1 MFASNFSIA
10 DTHLI
15 HERGES
21 NLKQYSTTKSIASG
35 QKMTNYFCNTCG
47 SLMYRVGERFP
58 GWRILR
64 LGTVDDVEL
73 VEGVMRPRYEQFVE
87 RRVGWLDGPKGDGVK
102 RFEGGAF

>member
-10 DTHLI
+10 DTHLSHI
-15 HERGES
+15 RGQS
-21 NLKQYSTTKSIASG
+21 NLKTYSTTKGIASG
-35 QKMTNYFCNTCG
+35 KTMTNYFCDTCG

-64 LGTVDDVEL
+64 LGTVDDVGL
-73 VEGVMRPRYEQFVE
+73 VEGVMRPRFEQFVE
-87 RRVGWLDGPKGDGVK
+87 SRAGWLDGPKGEVE